1 MNMKLTDLL
10 KCKVQIS
17 EALDSIFEAID
28 MMDTYSEVWQF
39 PEYRI
44 DKIKESI
51 DTIQEMIE

>member
-39 PEYRI
+39 PEYKI
-44 DKIKESI
+44 DKLKDHI
-51 DTIQEMIE
+51 DAIQEIIK